1 MFHFSRL
8 ETTVEEL
15 DLGRKGEHILE
26 STFTA
31 DFGKD
36 SLDLATSLFYFF
48 LFQMKLS
55 RGLKLGKLA
64 ALFCGKECKGYS
76 AGDLKVKVFGFWF

>member
-48 LFQMKLS
+48 FVSDEAQSGSQIGEIGSFVLWQRM
-55 RGLKLGKLA
+55 
-64 ALFCGKECKGYS
+64 
-76 AGDLKVKVFGFWF
+76 